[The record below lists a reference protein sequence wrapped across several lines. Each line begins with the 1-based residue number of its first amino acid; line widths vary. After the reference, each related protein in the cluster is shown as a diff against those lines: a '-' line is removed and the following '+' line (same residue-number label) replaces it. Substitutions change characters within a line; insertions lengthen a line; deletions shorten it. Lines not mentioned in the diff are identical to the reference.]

1 LVTSLSRSRGQA
13 VSVLTGTITA
23 VGANTDLLP
32 VGGGWTVAIN
42 QELARRRR
50 ERKRR
55 EELEE
60 AARQIEEETTREIAL
75 LLREQEAKDARR
87 SELARLSDLVAAFS
101 SRADESALRVQ
112 KAIKVAAT
120 KQTTWALFQLER
132 EIARAQ
138 EEEDFILIALRTAL
152 DHD

>member
-1 LVTSLSRSRGQA
+1 LKKKRGRSK
-13 VSVLTGTITA
+13 
-23 VGANTDLLP
+23 
-32 VGGGWTVAIN
+32 
-42 QELARRRR
+42 
-50 ERKRR
+50 KRR
-55 EELEE
+55 P
-60 AARQIEEETTREIAL
+60 AKL
-75 LLREQEAKDARR
+75 LCYYESKRLRT
-87 SELARLSDLVAAFS
+87 LVDPNWQDFLIWWRPHA